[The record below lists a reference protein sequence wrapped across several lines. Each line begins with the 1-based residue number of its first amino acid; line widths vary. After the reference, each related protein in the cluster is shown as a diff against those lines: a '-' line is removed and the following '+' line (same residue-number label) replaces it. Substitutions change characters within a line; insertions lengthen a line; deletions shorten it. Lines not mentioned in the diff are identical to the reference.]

1 MSTLEIILIL
11 GLIPITAFN
20 IYYFTIGRK
29 KKQAREQYCR
39 QIISELERKTIA
51 EMEKNHLQFDEKQA
65 FINDAGEGV
74 QLSFSNDRGQ
84 MAITLKEA
92 FHWMHFSDVKGC
104 TVRHDEANGKYSNIR
119 VEIKTTKKVITIVFG
134 TRAWRPKSFVGKL
147 VLENAMEFCNLVKAR
162 CKLSA

>member
-1 MSTLEIILIL
+1 MSTLEIILII

-29 KKQAREQYCR
+29 KKREREQYCR
-39 QIISELERKTIA
+39 QIISELEKKTLT
-51 EMEKNHLQFDEKQA
+51 EMEKNHLQFDEKQT
-65 FINDAGEGV
+65 FLNDAGEGI
-74 QLSFSNDRGQ
+74 QLSFSKDRRQ

-104 TVRHDEANGKYSNIR
+104 SVRHDEANGKYSNIR
-119 VEIKTTKKVITIVFG
+119 VEIETAKKVITIVFG

-147 VLENAMEFCNLVKAR
+147 VIENAMEFCNLVKAR